1 MHPENTTA
9 PPDPQDDIESMRGFI
24 YLTPCIEFPDMGFIQ
39 SWPPVLQLGLATEL
53 LEMLAPVYP
62 GGKPTVQRCAA
73 MAPDLNAIERS
84 ASRHK
89 DLILSCRDAA
99 EPGQVY
105 VERMFMHRDCA
116 VGQGFTA
123 PQNEVSPVRGAGGA
137 AC

>member
-1 MHPENTTA
+1 MSSKNTTA
-9 PPDPQDDIESMRGFI
+9 PPDPQDGLESMRGFI

-62 GGKPTVQRCAA
+62 SGQPTVQRCAA
-73 MAPDLNAIERS
+73 MAPDLKAIERS

-99 EPGQVY
+99 EPGQAY

-116 VGQGFTA
+116 AGQSITA
-123 PQNEVSPVRGAGGA
+123 PQNAGSPARGAEGVA
-137 AC
+137 

>member
-1 MHPENTTA
+1 MKMENTTA

-24 YLTPCIEFPDMGFIQ
+24 YLTPCIEFPDVGFIQ

-62 GGKPTVQRCAA
+62 GGRPSVQRCAA
-73 MAPDLNAIERS
+73 MALDLKAIERS

-116 VGQGFTA
+116 AGQSFTA
-123 PQNEVSPVRGAGGA
+123 PQNAASASCGAGGA
-137 AC
+137 A

>member
-1 MHPENTTA
+1 MHPKNTTA
-9 PPDPQDDIESMRGFI
+9 PPDPQDDFESMRGFI

-62 GGKPTVQRCAA
+62 DGKPTVQRCAA
-73 MAPDLNAIERS
+73 MAPDLKAIKRS

-89 DLILSCRDAA
+89 DLILSCRDAE

-105 VERMFMHRDCA
+105 VERMFMHRDYA
-116 VGQGFTA
+116 PGQCFAA
-123 PQNEVSPVRGAGGA
+123 PQKPTPRPGGARGAA
-137 AC
+137 